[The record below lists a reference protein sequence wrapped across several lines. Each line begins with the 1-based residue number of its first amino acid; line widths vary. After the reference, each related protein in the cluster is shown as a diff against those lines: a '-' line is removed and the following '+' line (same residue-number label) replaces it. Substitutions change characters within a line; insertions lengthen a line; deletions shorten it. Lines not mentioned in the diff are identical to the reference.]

1 MLFVSIS
8 FWKNFT
14 FLLPFLLFD
23 TSTCFIS
30 NPSSEFSKEIVI
42 RSMWDWKGFFSKLQ
56 NIMNR
61 DAAKYEKIEVGAGVY
76 HDP

>member
-30 NPSSEFSKEIVI
+30 NSSSEFSKEIVI

>member
-14 FLLPFLLFD
+14 FLLPFLLFVA
-23 TSTCFIS
+23 SPRFIS
-30 NPSSEFSKEIVI
+30 NPSSEYSKETVI

>member
-56 NIMNR
+56 NIVNR
-61 DAAKYEKIEVGAGVY
+61 DAAKYEKIEDGAGV
-76 HDP
+76 HRDP